1 MVAPANVGQGST
13 PILVFAAW
21 EHAYYLQYRNVRPDY
36 VDRLWNLVNWTDV
49 ISRFDAAR
57 AATPKI

>member
-1 MVAPANVGQGST
+1 
-13 PILVFAAW
+13 
-21 EHAYYLQYRNVRPDY
+21 

-49 ISRFDAAR
+49 TSRFDAAR